1 MVEQERASG
10 PSGQSPPQGVPD
22 LRERRWALMRDV
34 ASFQV
39 KMVVEGLR
47 DILLVPL
54 TLGAAAFGL
63 LFGGQHPER
72 LYRDVLRAG
81 YRFDGWLN
89 LFGTIGK
96 RHPSLR
102 EGERGRAESD
112 SEDPTIDQYFRAI
125 ETKLVEQHA
134 RGGVTRQAKE
144 KVDRWLDT
152 LHGVTSKK
160 D

>member
-1 MVEQERASG
+1 MAEQDRAPTSSG
-10 PSGQSPPQGVPD
+10 PPQPPDASD

-34 ASFQV
+34 ASFQI
-39 KMVVEGLR
+39 KMIVEGLR
-47 DILLVPL
+47 DVLLVPL
-54 TLGAAAFGL
+54 TLGAAVFGL

-81 YRFDGWLN
+81 HRFDGWLN
-89 LFGTIGK
+89 LFGTIAPT
-96 RHPSLR
+96 HPSL
-102 EGERGRAESD
+102 GETEADTR
-112 SEDPTIDQYFRAI
+112 TIDEYFRAV

-144 KVDRWLDT
+144 KVDHWLDT
-152 LHGVTSKK
+152 LHGDASKE